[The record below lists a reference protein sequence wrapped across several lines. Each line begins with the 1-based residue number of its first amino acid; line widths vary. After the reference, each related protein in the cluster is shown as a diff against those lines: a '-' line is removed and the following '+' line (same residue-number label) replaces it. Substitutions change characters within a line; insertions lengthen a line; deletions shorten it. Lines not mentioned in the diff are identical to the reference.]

1 MLFLGNMLLVILMV
15 KKIVETFSEKELQ
28 NAMQRQFKFGQSN
41 KVIRRNDDKLYVK
54 RKGYDNYFNS
64 QIDKKDIVT

>member
-1 MLFLGNMLLVILMV
+1 MLFLGHMLLVILLV

-28 NAMQRQFKFGQSN
+28 KAMQRQFKYGQSN
-41 KVIRRNDDKLYVK
+41 KVIRRKDDKLYVK

-64 QIDKKDIVT
+64 QIDKKDIVI

>member
-28 NAMQRQFKFGQSN
+28 KAMQRQFKYGQSN
-41 KVIRRNDDKLYVK
+41 KVIRRKDDKLYVK

-64 QIDKKDIVT
+64 QIDKKDIVI